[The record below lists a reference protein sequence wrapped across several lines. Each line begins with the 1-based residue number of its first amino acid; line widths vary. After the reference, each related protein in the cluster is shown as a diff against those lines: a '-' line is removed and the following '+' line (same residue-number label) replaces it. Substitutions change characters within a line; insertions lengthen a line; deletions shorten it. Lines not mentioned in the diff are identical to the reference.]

1 MRKTTTVTLAAHAR
15 RGLTSVCSFH
25 GTEEVTKTCYCL
37 IIATNDVQSAAA
49 STNGTNNM
57 ILITAKF
64 IEHTTA
70 KGCFVVLQCQYGS
83 PDVFRALLLPN
94 NFSGSV
100 ENTIDGVPASTY
112 SMLVYD
118 LEEDGLPNTKPA
130 VEQSR
135 TVTVEG
141 EGKYVLFWHLASFC
155 YVHFQMQSL
164 IQNQIS

>member
-1 MRKTTTVTLAAHAR
+1 MLVSSL
-15 RGLTSVCSFH
+15 SSFCW
-25 GTEEVTKTCYCL
+25 TEEVTKTCYCL
-37 IIATNDVQSAAA
+37 ITATNDVQSADA

-57 ILITAKF
+57 ILVTGKF
-64 IEHTTA
+64 IEETRA
-70 KGCFVVLQCQYGS
+70 KGCFVVLQCEYGS

-112 SMLVYD
+112 TMLVYD

-135 TVTVEG
+135 NVTVDDG
-141 EGKYVLFWHLASFC
+141 EG
-155 YVHFQMQSL
+155 
-164 IQNQIS
+164 I